1 MDRKGFVVSEGAAA
15 LIVTTRGF
23 AEAKNLPV
31 RAVIEGV
38 GMTSD
43 ANHFVAPHLPTI
55 ITCIRQ
61 SLAAARVE
69 PGDVQA
75 VNAHAASTSAGD
87 KTEVNAL
94 KEIFGA
100 GFELPISANK
110 SQIGHTMGA
119 SSAIELILAIE
130 GMKRSLVLPTL
141 NYLADPKLHPMNI
154 VDSTRPIEHH
164 RVLSNSFGFGGCN
177 VCLVVSG

>member
-1 MDRKGFVVSEGAAA
+1 
-15 LIVTTRGF
+15 
-23 AEAKNLPV
+23 
-31 RAVIEGV
+31 
-38 GMTSD
+38 
-43 ANHFVAPHLPTI
+43 LPTI

-61 SLAAARVE
+61 ALAAAGVE

-87 KTEVNAL
+87 KTEINAL

-100 GFELPISANK
+100 GSQLPISANK

-154 VDSTRPIEHH
+154 ADNTRPLKHH
-164 RVLSNSFGFGGCN
+164 RVISNSFGFGGCN